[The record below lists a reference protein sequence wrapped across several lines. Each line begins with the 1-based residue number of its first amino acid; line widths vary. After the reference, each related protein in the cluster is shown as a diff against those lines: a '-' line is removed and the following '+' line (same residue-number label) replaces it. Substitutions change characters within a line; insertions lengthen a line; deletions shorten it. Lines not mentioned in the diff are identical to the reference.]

1 LHGAYERDSK
11 GTDTEM
17 ANWVQTAHPLA
28 YYWYLFYFPFKM
40 RLTMLPYLHG
50 KTTKNR

>member
-1 LHGAYERDSK
+1 MEDAPTLHGAYERDSK

-28 YYWYLFYFPFKM
+28 YYWYLD
-40 RLTMLPYLHG
+40 
-50 KTTKNR
+50 